1 MFSALRQGAPLYIL
15 NKGEKPE
22 LKIGYVESVTQPR
35 PRYATYNPTVSFG
48 TNMEQIVDV
57 AVKVGTDKLEYSGV
71 PANASIHEYNKI
83 VISESREAM
92 ISEVDGMLQS
102 SKNIVDNLDYH
113 QGIIKTCE
121 DILKQLNP
129 AYAKEQER
137 DSAIEDLTQQVNKM
151 QTEFGSIKGALSKI
165 EGLLTRTETVKTL

>member
-102 SKNIVDNLDYH
+102 SKNIVDNVDYH

-137 DSAIEDLTQQVNKM
+137 DSAIEDLTAQVNKM

-165 EGLLTRTETVKTL
+165 EGLLTRTENVQTI